1 MRHYTTNLI
10 TSTIQFYINNSLYIW
25 SIKEA
30 KTIILIVK
38 EVSEYWPLNSL
49 KPLKL
54 MKWPKIFL

>member
-10 TSTIQFYINNSLYIW
+10 ISIIQFYINNSLYTW

-38 EVSEYWPLNSL
+38 EVIEYCH
-49 KPLKL
+49 
-54 MKWPKIFL
+54 